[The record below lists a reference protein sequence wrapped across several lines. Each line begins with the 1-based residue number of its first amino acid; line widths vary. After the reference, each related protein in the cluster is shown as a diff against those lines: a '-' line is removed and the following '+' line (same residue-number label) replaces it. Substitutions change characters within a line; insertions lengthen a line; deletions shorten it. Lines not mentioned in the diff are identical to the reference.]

1 MTRLPLQSTRYN
13 RLQESLVQALG
24 LGVPGSWRVRSLQ
37 LLALMAGFYLGANL
51 TTYVNDRIPGGRPSA
66 VLLMVVVVELLIRL
80 RSRLIRGR
88 PPLGWVL
95 CDNLRIGAVYSVVLE
110 AFKVGT

>member
-1 MTRLPLQSTRYN
+1 
-13 RLQESLVQALG
+13 
-24 LGVPGSWRVRSLQ
+24 
-37 LLALMAGFYLGANL
+37 
-51 TTYVNDRIPGGRPSA
+51 
-66 VLLMVVVVELLIRL
+66 MVVVVELMIRL

>member
-13 RLQESLVQALG
+13 RLQGALAQALG
-24 LGVPGSWRVRSLQ
+24 FGAWGSWRVRSLQ
-37 LLALMAGFYLGANL
+37 MLALMAGFYLGANL

-66 VLLMVVVVELLIRL
+66 VVLMVLVVELLIRL
-80 RSRLIRGR
+80 RSRLIRGQ
-88 PPLGWVL
+88 PPLAWVL
-95 CDNLRIGAVYSVVLE
+95 VDNLRIGAVYSVVLE

>member
-1 MTRLPLQSTRYN
+1 MTRLPLQNTRFS
-13 RLQESLVQALG
+13 RLQDSLARTLG
-24 LGVPGSWRVRSLQ
+24 LGVPGSWRQRSLQ
-37 LLALMAGFYLGANL
+37 LLALMVGFYLGANL

-66 VLLMVVVVELLIRL
+66 VVLMVLVVELMIRL

-88 PPLGWVL
+88 PTLPWVV

>member
-13 RLQESLVQALG
+13 RLQETLAQSLG

-37 LLALMAGFYLGANL
+37 ILALMAGVYLGANI

-66 VLLMVVVVELLIRL
+66 VIVMVLVVELLIRL
-80 RSRLIRGR
+80 RSRLIRGQ

>member
-13 RLQESLVQALG
+13 RLQESLAQALG
-24 LGVPGSWRVRSLQ
+24 LGIPGSWRVRSLQ
-37 LLALMAGFYLGANL
+37 MLALMAGFYLGANL
-51 TTYVNDRIPGGRPSA
+51 TTYVNDQIPGGRPSA
-66 VLLMVVVVELLIRL
+66 VLLMVVVVELMIRL

>member
-1 MTRLPLQSTRYN
+1 MTPLPLQSTRCN
-13 RLQESLVQALG
+13 RLQESLLQSLG
-24 LGVPGSWRVRSLQ
+24 LGRSGGWRVRSLQ
-37 LLALMAGFYLGANL
+37 LLALLIGFYLGANV

-66 VLLMVVVVELLIRL
+66 VVLMVLLVELLIRL

>member
-1 MTRLPLQSTRYN
+1 MTRLPLQSTRYS
-13 RLQESLVQALG
+13 RLQDSLAQALG
-24 LGVPGSWRVRSLQ
+24 LGVPGSWRHRSLQ

-66 VLLMVVVVELLIRL
+66 VLLMVLVVELLIRL
-80 RSRLIRGR
+80 RSRLIQGR
-88 PPLGWVL
+88 PPLAWVL

-110 AFKVGT
+110 AFKLGT